1 MASITL
7 ALHERCALASEKG
20 ISSALAGVD
29 DCVNGALALEAMA
42 TNGAALALETLAT
55 KSSYSITYKY
65 ALS

>member
-1 MASITL
+1 MNDARW
-7 ALHERCALASEKG
+7 HRKNG

-55 KSSYSITYKY
+55 KFII
-65 ALS
+65 